1 VSNIS
6 ISCVV
11 EGHGESIAVPLLVR
25 RITLEIDSSVV
36 LNIPR
41 PIRIGR
47 DRLLKIGELERAVDL
62 AARRVDRPGGVLIV
76 IDADDD
82 CPATQAPDLVGRAS
96 RSRSDIPIGV
106 VLANR
111 EFEAW
116 FLAGA
121 ESLRGHRGLPSS
133 LEPPRDPEQVRG
145 AKEWL
150 RSRMGPV
157 RTYSPT
163 VDQPALTQALDL
175 HLTRKASRSFDK
187 CWREIARLVDPQ
199 ARS

>member
-1 VSNIS
+1 MIPIS

-11 EGHGESIAVPLLVR
+11 EGHGEYVAVPLLVR
-25 RITLEIDSSVV
+25 RIALAIDPSVIV
-36 LNIPR
+36 DIPR

-47 DRLLKIGELERAVDL
+47 DRLLKTGELERAVDL
-62 AARRVDRPGGVLIV
+62 AARRAARPGGVLVV

-82 CPATQAPDLVGRAS
+82 CPATTAPELVGRA
-96 RSRSDIPIGV
+96 RWARSDIPVGI

-121 ESLRGHRGLPSS
+121 ESLRGQRGLPPD
-133 LEPPRDPEQVRG
+133 LEPPEDPERIRG

-150 RSRMGPV
+150 QSKMGPT
-157 RTYSPT
+157 RTYSAT
-163 VDQPALTQALDL
+163 VDQPALTHVLDL
-175 HLTRKASRSFDK
+175 HKTREASRSFDK
-187 CWREIARLVDPQ
+187 CWREVAWLLERD
-199 ARS
+199 ADA